1 MAGAEVMPG
10 GAPCPGYA
18 GIAPVH
24 EAALRVLARTGMTVM
39 DDEAVV
45 LLRSRGAR
53 SDGRRVYFDDGVVEA
68 ALASAPPAFTL
79 AGRTPALD
87 LRIGDGHQV
96 YGSGSGCAYI
106 LENDRVRPGALADLR
121 TAVMLGHASPNLE
134 FISDSIELLD
144 LPEEAR
150 TRRGAYAGVT
160 LSDKAREWV
169 ASEDPDIDVAMRVN
183 EILFGADWQRRPR
196 ALIVLNTS
204 SPLQLSGENARM
216 LLRWARLG
224 QPMCVTACVMGGTT
238 GPATPAGVLVLQHA
252 EVLAALVLAQ
262 SAREGCPFIYGGV
275 SGMASLRTGAA
286 QFGTAEFARLAEAT
300 VELAGFCA
308 LPVRAGGALT
318 DAHEPDAQAA
328 LESALGLGT
337 AVRAGADFLF
347 QATGILSSFNVLSF
361 TKWVMDDEMI
371 GALRAL
377 QDPLALAADDLAEDV
392 IDAVGPGGNYLAA
405 VHTRR
410 HARDLDRVTFLVRET
425 YERWRT
431 RDDYDL
437 RAAAGRRVK
446 QLLERYQPPD
456 ELDAV
461 TRRQLEDYCLD

>member
-1 MAGAEVMPG
+1 MSGVEAIPG
-10 GAPCPGYA
+10 RPPGPGRA
-18 GIAPVH
+18 DIARIH
-24 EAALRVLARTGMTVM
+24 EAALRVLARTGVVVM
-39 DDEAVV
+39 DDEAVA

-53 SDGRRVYFDDGVVEA
+53 GDGRRVFISESAVAA
-68 ALASAPPAFTL
+68 ALAVAPPAFTL
-79 AGRTPALD
+79 AGRAPALD

-106 LENDRVRPGALADLR
+106 LEDGRVRPGTLADLR
-121 TAVMLGHASPNLE
+121 AAVMLGHASPNLE
-134 FISDSIELLD
+134 FNSDSIELLD
-144 LPEEAR
+144 LPEEVR

-169 ASEDPDIDVAMRVN
+169 ASEDPDIDVAVRVN
-183 EILFGADWQRRPR
+183 EILFGADWHRRPR
-196 ALIVLNTS
+196 ALIILNTS
-204 SPLQLSGENARM
+204 SPLQISGENARM

-262 SAREGCPFIYGGV
+262 SAGEGCPFIYGGV
-275 SGMASLRTGAA
+275 SGMASLRNGAA
-286 QFGTAEFARLAEAT
+286 QFGTPEFARLAEAT
-300 VELAGFCA
+300 VELAEVCG

-318 DAHEPDAQAA
+318 DAHELDAQAA

-361 TKWVMDDEMI
+361 EKWVMDDEMI

-377 QDPLALAADDLAEDV
+377 QEPLAQGADDLAEDV

-405 VHTRR
+405 AHTRR
-410 HARDLDRVTFLVRET
+410 HARDLDRATFLVRET
-425 YERWRT
+425 YERWRA
-431 RDDYDL
+431 RDESDL

-446 QLLERYQPPD
+446 QLLESYQPPD
-456 ELDAV
+456 DLDALV
-461 TRRQLEDYCLD
+461 RRQLGEYCLD